1 METILQPL
9 GSFAGQ
15 IKELFSNC
23 TNITWQQV
31 VMWCLGGLLIFLAIK
46 KYGALSFAAHG
57 VRRNFGQPALFRRNH
72 AVL

>member
-46 KYGALSFAAHG
+46 KNMEPSLLL
-57 VRRNFGQPALFRRNH
+57 RNFGQPALFRRNH